1 MQRLLPVEYFKDH
14 REFEQQLVACEIC
27 AEKRQFRDMNSM
39 ACVYR
44 MPGTV
49 DHGHR
54 IERKASYQC
63 PDIQHFG
70 CCHDHAMLACLQCMF
85 YHIHE
90 GPHHKQ
96 GEDHEDELLLKIR
109 ALLEELIHEEAVEG
123 EFKEDEAAPLAL
135 PAPKV
140 EEVQEE
146 EMTPEQK
153 AKDHRKKSR
162 HSTWQ
167 S

>member
-14 REFEQQLVACEIC
+14 RDFELQEIACEVC
-27 AEKRQFRDMNSM
+27 GQKRQFRDMNSM

-44 MPGTV
+44 MPGMV
-49 DHGHR
+49 DNGHR
-54 IERKASYQC
+54 VERKASYQC

-96 GEDHEDELLLKIR
+96 GQEHEDELLLQIR
-109 ALLEELIHEEAVEG
+109 GLLEELVREEAEEG
-123 EFKEDEAAPLAL
+123 EFKEDEAVLAL

-140 EEVQEE
+140 ETVSEG
-146 EMTPEQK
+146 EMTPDQRAK
-153 AKDHRKKSR
+153 AHRKKAR
-162 HSTWQ
+162 HSQWQ